1 MNTALLHH
9 YKRFR
14 AHQIATYGN
23 SGLHIKGV
31 DQRQYTGGGAV
42 YQYHARA
49 AYNSARLH
57 IHFMQK
63 GTTQ

>member
-1 MNTALLHH
+1 MESALLHH

-14 AHQIATYGN
+14 AHQMDTYGK
-23 SGLHIKGV
+23 SGLHINGV
-31 DQRQYTGGGAV
+31 DQNQYTGGGAV

-57 IHFMQK
+57 IHFMK
-63 GTTQ
+63 KISK